1 METDVTIIS
10 TNISNDILNN
20 YQDYVLVKDLSKL
33 LSYQKVIFFL
43 TLDNKSE
50 REVLE
55 IYKLLK
61 ENNIKYINITNNIE
75 HVLLTK
81 YLKVYDKEKVLIEGN
96 TIEVLKNTKL
106 LKRLGLEIPFMVDLS
121 LLLKD
126 YNLVNDIFLDKE
138 DLVDYLW
145 E

>member
-43 TLDNKSE
+43 TLDHKSE

>member
-33 LSYQKVIFFL
+33 LNYQKVIFFL

-50 REVLE
+50 REILE

>member
-20 YQDYVLVKDLSKL
+20 YKDYVLVKDLSKL

>member
-61 ENNIKYINITNNIE
+61 ENNIKY
-75 HVLLTK
+75 VLLTK